1 MLNSKEGF
9 DMMKGIRVNFIFLL
23 AMFLLVPIQALAG
36 SASLS
41 WQPNSESDLTGYR
54 VYYGAASR
62 TYGPPISVNQGSS
75 YTVNDLQEGDTFFFA
90 VTAVDSSGNESGYS
104 NEVSK
109 TIPQATPSAY
119 QLTLSRSSDRSNPVP
134 LSAQTVSDDVYI
146 FVAPEESISQ
156 VVFSI
161 DGTSVQTES
170 LSPYDLA
177 GTNGGSAY
185 PYDTHQLSDG
195 THEAS
200 ASIRFSDGT
209 VQNLTAAFT
218 VSNSASAP
226 GDTTAPQ
233 ISVSSPTTGN
243 SYATDT
249 ATIAVSGTASDNSGV
264 VRVTWNNDRGGSGT
278 ASGTNTWT
286 ASGIQLSEGENT
298 LTFSA
303 EDASGNVGR
312 YTLSVT
318 RTVSDPT
325 VSTYQLTLSRS
336 SDRSN
341 PVSLSNQTISDGVYV
356 FVTPEDNISQVVFS
370 IDGQQQYRTEN
381 YAPYDLGEPF
391 DTSALNDGSH
401 TISALV
407 RLQDGTQQTISAV
420 CSVANGTTVS
430 DSSAPQIT
438 VTSPTY
444 SSTYQTGATTLTVNG
459 TATDNVG
466 VVRVTW
472 TNNRGGSGTASGTG
486 SWSVAG
492 IQLQEGENRLVFTAV
507 DAANNTGQTTLTVTR
522 TTADTVAPTVQITSP
537 TTNSSYSAGWS
548 SRVDLSGTASDNV
561 GVTRVTWQNSNGQS
575 GTASGT
581 GNWSVNDIPLD
592 RGTNTITITA
602 FDSEGNSGTD
612 TLTVTRSS
620 WW

>member
-1 MLNSKEGF
+1 
-9 DMMKGIRVNFIFLL
+9 MMKGIRVNFIFLL
-23 AMFLLVPIQALAG
+23 AMFLLIPIQALAG

-264 VRVTWNNDRGGSGT
+264 VRVTWNNDAM
-278 ASGTNTWT
+278 ASSVGFSTPPRATMART
-286 ASGIQLSEGENT
+286 RFQL
-298 LTFSA
+298 
-303 EDASGNVGR
+303 R
-312 YTLSVT
+312 
-318 RTVSDPT
+318 
-325 VSTYQLTLSRS
+325 
-336 SDRSN
+336 
-341 PVSLSNQTISDGVYV
+341 
-356 FVTPEDNISQVVFS
+356 
-370 IDGQQQYRTEN
+370 
-381 YAPYDLGEPF
+381 
-391 DTSALNDGSH
+391 
-401 TISALV
+401 
-407 RLQDGTQQTISAV
+407 
-420 CSVANGTTVS
+420 
-430 DSSAPQIT
+430 
-438 VTSPTY
+438 
-444 SSTYQTGATTLTVNG
+444 
-459 TATDNVG
+459 
-466 VVRVTW
+466 
-472 TNNRGGSGTASGTG
+472 
-486 SWSVAG
+486 
-492 IQLQEGENRLVFTAV
+492 
-507 DAANNTGQTTLTVTR
+507 
-522 TTADTVAPTVQITSP
+522 
-537 TTNSSYSAGWS
+537 
-548 SRVDLSGTASDNV
+548 
-561 GVTRVTWQNSNGQS
+561 
-575 GTASGT
+575 
-581 GNWSVNDIPLD
+581 
-592 RGTNTITITA
+592 
-602 FDSEGNSGTD
+602 
-612 TLTVTRSS
+612 
-620 WW
+620 

>member
-1 MLNSKEGF
+1 
-9 DMMKGIRVNFIFLL
+9 MMKGIRVNFIFLL

-134 LSAQTVSDDVYI
+134 LSAQTVSGDVYI

-170 LSPYDLA
+170 LAPYDLA

-218 VSNSASAP
+218 VSNNASAP
-226 GDTTAPQ
+226 ADTTAPQ

-278 ASGTNTWT
+278 ASGTSTWT

-370 IDGQQQYRTEN
+370 IDGQQYRTEN

-420 CSVANGTTVS
+420 CSVANGTTAS